1 MAVLYTQITEMHTHI
16 AAAAAVA
23 AAVLC
28 CPRVLL
34 LLLLW
39 IPSPETV
46 SVLLLSIVE
55 EGRTCTATATAI
67 AKQRLPLIAMAAI
80 LAAAHLRTSTIE
92 IDAVQLSRRSWSNE
106 AAARRLR
113 LGRC

>member
-55 EGRTCTATATAI
+55 EGRTCTATAI
-67 AKQRLPLIAMAAI
+67 A
-80 LAAAHLRTSTIE
+80 
-92 IDAVQLSRRSWSNE
+92 
-106 AAARRLR
+106 
-113 LGRC
+113 